1 MNKEKTKVTNR
12 QAFRDYVVDK
22 KYEAGIQLQGNEI
35 KSIRDGKAS
44 LAGCFAKI
52 EKGELYLYNMHI
64 NPYKFSRDE
73 YNPLRP
79 RKLLLHKREIEQL
92 ITKTS
97 QDGYTI
103 VPLKIFFSRKYAK
116 VEIALCKGKKRY
128 DKREDIKKE
137 AARREMKKALSKN
150 M

>member
-12 QAFRDYVVDK
+12 QAFRDYVIEK
-22 KYEAGIQLQGNEI
+22 KYEAGLQLQGNEI
-35 KSIRDGKAS
+35 KSIREGQAS

-52 EKGELYLYNMHI
+52 ENGELFLYNMHI
-64 NPYKFSRDE
+64 SLYKFSQDE

-79 RKLLLHKREIEQL
+79 RKLLLHKREIMQL
-92 ITKTS
+92 ITKSS
-97 QDGYTI
+97 QQGYTI

-116 VEIALCKGKKRY
+116 VEIALCRGKKRQ
-128 DKREDIKKE
+128 DRREDIKKE
-137 AARREMKKALSKN
+137 AAKREIKKALSKN